1 MAKKTNKKSLN
12 TFVIKDLDSDQ
23 KNEHYGIF
31 EHLIVGISISDSE
44 ELSQLG
50 FSKIHIQDAMIEFAR
65 YLLVH
70 GATLAYGGDLR
81 SDGYTLLF
89 SELAFQYRSRQ
100 DQDKQHFINFSSFP
114 IYLNISPKHKFEFIK
129 NRVDFRPIK
138 PPENLKISTKTFI
151 PPIGNENKF
160 IWAESLSKMRNEMN
174 EATNA
179 RIFMGGKCRGYSG
192 KYPGILEEAI
202 LALETDIPTYFI
214 GAFGGASKSI
224 IDLLLNRSSKE
235 FTEDWQF
242 ENKNYKD
249 FYEYYNKQ
257 TKNIKINYTE
267 ISSFIKNYSLKRMCE
282 NNGLNEKD
290 NLRLFETTH
299 IPEMIFLVLKG
310 LSNKKA
316 NA

>member
-12 TFVIKDLDSDQ
+12 TFVIKDLDNDKQ
-23 KNEHYGIF
+23 KEHYSIF
-31 EHLIVGISISDSE
+31 EQLIVGISISESE

-81 SDGYTLLF
+81 SDGYTFLL
-89 SELAFQYRSRQ
+89 SELAFQYRSNQ

-114 IYLNISPKHKFEFIK
+114 VYLNISPKHKFEFIK

-138 PPENLKISTKTFI
+138 PPGNLKISTKTYI

-160 IWAESLSKMRNEMN
+160 IWAESLSKMRSEMN
-174 EATNA
+174 QATNS
-179 RIFMGGKCRGYSG
+179 RIFIGGKCRGFSG

-202 LALETDIPTYFI
+202 LALNSNIPTYFI
-214 GAFGGASKSI
+214 GAFGGATKSI
-224 IDLLLNRSSKE
+224 IDLLLNRKCKE
-235 FTEDWQF
+235 FTEAWQF
-242 ENKNYKD
+242 ENKNYQD
-249 FYEYYNKQ
+249 FCEYYNKQ
-257 TKNIKINYTE
+257 TKNQKIDYTE
-267 ISSFIKNYSLKRMCE
+267 ISSLIENYSLERLCE
-282 NNGLNEKD
+282 NNGLDEKD
-290 NLRLFETTH
+290 NLRLFETNH
-299 IPEMIFLVLKG
+299 IPEMIFLVIKG
-310 LSNKKA
+310 LRKKKT

>member
-1 MAKKTNKKSLN
+1 
-12 TFVIKDLDSDQ
+12 
-23 KNEHYGIF
+23 
-31 EHLIVGISISDSE
+31 
-44 ELSQLG
+44 
-50 FSKIHIQDAMIEFAR
+50 
-65 YLLVH
+65 
-70 GATLAYGGDLR
+70 
-81 SDGYTLLF
+81 
-89 SELAFQYRSRQ
+89 
-100 DQDKQHFINFSSFP
+100 
-114 IYLNISPKHKFEFIK
+114 
-129 NRVDFRPIK
+129 VDFRPIK